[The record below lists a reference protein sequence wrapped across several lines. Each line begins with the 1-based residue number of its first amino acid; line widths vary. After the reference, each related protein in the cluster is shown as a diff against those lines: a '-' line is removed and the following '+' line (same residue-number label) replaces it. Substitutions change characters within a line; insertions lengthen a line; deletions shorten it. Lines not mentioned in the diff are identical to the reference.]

1 MNMTNERLKHRHAMW
16 IRLKEL
22 NWMQSRNHLMHGAG
36 CDLVA
41 NEIHQLETELRRKE
55 GQA

>member
-1 MNMTNERLKHRHAMW
+1 MTNERLKQRHAMW

-22 NWMQSRNHLMHGAG
+22 NWIQSNQHLMHGAG

>member
-1 MNMTNERLKHRHAMW
+1 MSPERSRQRHAMW